1 MSVVRCSLAVSVAF
15 CLALCGCGGA
25 GSQVQGTDNVGQP
38 EAEQA
43 DAQDQSSAAQTNAQG
58 QPGPGQTSAPDQPEA
73 AASNA
78 SDQAKDAAVTALS
91 NRLESM
97 RERLYVY
104 RDFSDSENHFSQRI
118 KMWGLDERAAHDL
131 EEDCADSPH
140 SGATCIR
147 CENDTSAQSWS
158 GWVFVNGYVP
168 EGQAEPVINDESAAS
183 RGVDLTGA
191 TELHF
196 WARGTKGSVVD
207 FFCCGFGYD
216 GSGRTK
222 VQNNADS
229 CGTRALRN
237 VTLTDEW
244 KEHVIPLEGYDLS
257 NIACGF
263 GYAID
268 DADYN
273 GTPAVIYL
281 DDIYFTGTMES
292 QQKAPMLLRSY
303 DTDTL
308 EIKNAAFSYDNA
320 LVAMAFLSEGKTE
333 QAAELLDALAWAI
346 EHDRY
351 QPGRVRNA
359 YAAGDISPAPGWGED
374 AKLPGWY
381 DVEARSWY
389 EDAYQVGSNVG
400 NSSYV
405 ALAFMHYIEEAH
417 DAGRSDRYLACAQSL
432 MDWVIADCSDG
443 GDGFLAGYDGWPE
456 SGNDAVYPLTY
467 KSIEHNID
475 AYAAFK
481 RLAEV
486 TGEKKYQNAA
496 ESALHL
502 IESLYDSESG
512 VFHTGTESDG
522 KTISKENTVLDA
534 QVWACLALEDEFWP
548 YEDALETVGRMK
560 VKKGGYPFC
569 QSNINGGWWAEGTA
583 FTGLMYR
590 LRGEDEKALEALD
603 ALCSIQNDSGLF
615 PAATVKNLSTG
626 IYLFDGTPWEYGN
639 ELHIAPTAWFIMAVN
654 AFNPYCFE

>member
-456 SGNDAVYPLTY
+456 NGSETVHTY
-467 KSIEHNID
+467 KSTEHNID
-475 AYAAFK
+475 AYAAFAQ
-481 RLAEV
+481 LAQM
-486 TGEKKYQNAA
+486 TGDARYDDAA
-496 ESALHL
+496 QSALRFV
-502 IESLYDSESG
+502 ESMYDDEAA
-512 VFHTGTESDG
+512 FFYTGTQADG
-522 KTISKENTVLDA
+522 KTPDTGNVVLDT
-534 QVWACLALEDEFWP
+534 QVWSALALGDAFAP
-548 YEDALETVGRMK
+548 YEQALTQLDGMRTAA
-560 VKKGGYPFC
+560 GGYRFHAC
-569 QSNINGGWWAEGTA
+569 DEDAYWCEGTA
-583 FTGLMYR
+583 FTALMHK
-590 LRGEDEKALEALD
+590 LRGEDDLATAAFD
-603 ALCSIQNDSGLF
+603 ALVNAQLESGLF
-615 PAATVKNLSTG
+615 PAATADDLSTG
-626 IYLFDGTPWEYGN
+626 IYLSDGSPWLYGTSP
-639 ELHIAPTAWFIMAVN
+639 HITPTAWFVMARN
-654 AFNPYCFE
+654 GYNPYAFS